1 MASAAPPAPP
11 APAPPK
17 KSRLPFKRVV
27 RQVSPEP
34 GSADKQGADDDDSLD
49 FFRQSKTVFAE
60 VIQEQEERLRQIEKT
75 SSDAA
80 PGLVQDKHDY
90 KRRRVS
96 LADSSEESDFVRAS
110 SRSPKKRPSAPLSLT
125 SVTKESSISFDADD
139 NDVLSIDTK
148 GRGRDIDHPPTTPS
162 RTPRSARSQ
171 RAVPID
177 DELDPVSP
185 LQRARQNSEAWRSNR
200 GSIPPVVKYEDD
212 DDNDCF
218 VLDKSPALDTDGAEG
233 NKETDPPDEF
243 DEFVK
248 QARERR
254 KKAKLEAEQAAAAK
268 SAAGEGEGEP
278 VVNILL
284 TSQMSGAKPFMAR
297 LFLTW
302 KGNKVFT
309 TTTPRSLGV
318 QVDADGWVKRHPG
331 DDDSGYHKGGLVFE
345 VWTDETY
352 QDYLEEK
359 ERLMRQSRGETD
371 DEAIEAMGSGEP
383 EPEPPK
389 KKKGIKVSLKA
400 KDLEP
405 VKLTVRRDTTIA
417 TMIDAFRA
425 KTKQVLGP
433 HAKISVFF
441 DGEPTD
447 EEAHVNDYDVELDDI
462 NQFEVHIK

>member
-1 MASAAPPAPP
+1 ME
-11 APAPPK
+11 
-17 KSRLPFKRVV
+17 VV
-27 RQVSPEP
+27 LQTWIAKHVNVENLIITPE
-34 GSADKQGADDDDSLD
+34 
-49 FFRQSKTVFAE
+49 
-60 VIQEQEERLRQIEKT
+60 EQ
-75 SSDAA
+75 
-80 PGLVQDKHDY
+80 
-90 KRRRVS
+90 
-96 LADSSEESDFVRAS
+96 
-110 SRSPKKRPSAPLSLT
+110 
-125 SVTKESSISFDADD
+125 
-139 NDVLSIDTK
+139 
-148 GRGRDIDHPPTTPS
+148 
-162 RTPRSARSQ
+162 
-171 RAVPID
+171 
-177 DELDPVSP
+177 
-185 LQRARQNSEAWRSNR
+185 
-200 GSIPPVVKYEDD
+200 
-212 DDNDCF
+212 
-218 VLDKSPALDTDGAEG
+218 
-233 NKETDPPDEF
+233 
-243 DEFVK
+243 
-248 QARERR
+248 
-254 KKAKLEAEQAAAAK
+254 
-268 SAAGEGEGEP
+268 
-278 VVNILL
+278 
-284 TSQMSGAKPFMAR
+284 AR